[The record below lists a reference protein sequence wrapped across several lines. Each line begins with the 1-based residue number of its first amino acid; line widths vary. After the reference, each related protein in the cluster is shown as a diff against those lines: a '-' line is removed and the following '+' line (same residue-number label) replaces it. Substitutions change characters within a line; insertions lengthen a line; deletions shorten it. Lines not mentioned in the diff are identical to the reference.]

1 VAFVGGGGKTSLL
14 LALGRELA
22 AADKRVVGTTTTRM
36 AAAEV
41 KGAPAYGLLQDLA
54 QLGERLDKTRF
65 CLVVGGL
72 GREKAQ
78 SVSPALPA
86 RLLSRD
92 DVDVVLVEADGA
104 RQLPVKA
111 PAAHEPVIPPETTL
125 LVPVVGIDALSAP
138 LQDVAHRP
146 RLVAELTGCLPE
158 ETLSPQD
165 VALLLTH
172 PQGGLKSAPAAARII
187 PFINKVET
195 EEQLAQAAQIARR
208 VAAHP
213 RITRVLIGAA
223 KRDAPLRTVHE
234 ASQT

>member
-1 VAFVGGGGKTSLL
+1 MAFVGGGGKTSLL
-14 LALGRELA
+14 FALGRELA
-22 AADKRVVGTTTTRM
+22 AGKRAVATTTTRM

-41 KGAPAYGLLQDLA
+41 KGAPAYCLLQDLA
-54 QLGERLDKTRF
+54 QLGEQLNKTRF

-78 SVSPALPA
+78 SVPPALPA

-111 PAAHEPVIPPETTL
+111 PAAHEPLIPPETTL

-146 RLVAELTGCLPE
+146 RLVAELTGRRPE

-172 PQGGLKSAPAAARII
+172 PKGGLKSAPAAARIV

-208 VAAHP
+208 AAAHP
-213 RITRVLIGAA
+213 RINRVLTGAA
-223 KRDAPLRTVHE
+223 KADAPLRTVHE
-234 ASQT
+234 APQT